1 MRYLVGWNTL
11 GADPDFT
18 PREAETWAQ
27 ARNMLRCDLYWM
39 SNDIGELKDEVMAAL
54 ELLKQAELNLSWS
67 QRVGD
72 FVFWLQA
79 LPISLDFG
87 DEQARPFHSEDGSTS
102 SAQ

>member
-1 MRYLVGWNTL
+1 MRYTIGWNTL
-11 GADPDFT
+11 GSEPDYA
-18 PREAETWAQ
+18 PREATTWGQAQ
-27 ARNMLRCDLYWM
+27 NMLRCDLYWF
-39 SNDIGELKDEVMAAL
+39 SNDFGTLKDKVMIAL
-54 ELLKQAELNLSWS
+54 ESLKQAEPNLSWS
-67 QRVGD
+67 FRIDD